1 MALRATLIKVL
12 NKKYAPSQMVEQK
25 FKGYDLAF
33 KTDEEGNAILLF
45 IGQKDETGNV
55 RGERYAR
62 RIVKDK
68 DGVLVKDHWDFKGK
82 AT

>member
-1 MALRATLIKVL
+1 MALGITLIKVL

-45 IGQKDETGNV
+45 IGKKDESGNV

-62 RIVKDK
+62 RMVKDSE
-68 DGVLVKDHWDFKGK
+68 GALIKDHWDYKGK

>member
-1 MALRATLIKVL
+1 MALGATLVKVL

-33 KTDEEGNAILLF
+33 KTDKEGNAILLF

-68 DGVLVKDHWDFKGK
+68 EGVLVKDHWDFKGK

>member
-1 MALRATLIKVL
+1 MALGATLIKVL
-12 NKKYAPSQMVEQK
+12 NKKYALSQMVEQK

-68 DGVLVKDHWDFKGK
+68 EGVLVKDHWDFKGK